1 MCILPWCICSELDVE
16 TMLKDF
22 SDKLNEN
29 LVPDPWDDDT
39 DEQDDGNWFF
49 SLFLW
54 GRGSLFFYIFFNLF
68 FFQTLQKW
76 VRVNSVILKMMI
88 MRNEF
93 IRNKDDCR
101 HLFSLFKPSL
111 FYDNCDSRLF
121 HLDITCLFLFFNI
134 CSL

>member
-1 MCILPWCICSELDVE
+1 MKQLCQQIYFFYFYVQMYTYLSTRYLYLSINLCILPWCICSELDVE

-54 GRGSLFFYIFFNLF
+54 GRGLLFFLY
-68 FFQTLQKW
+68 FFQ
-76 VRVNSVILKMMI
+76 SFFSDPSKMSSS
-88 MRNEF
+88 EF
-93 IRNKDDCR
+93 SDSEDDDYEELI
-101 HLFSLFKPSL
+101 H
-111 FYDNCDSRLF
+111 
-121 HLDITCLFLFFNI
+121 
-134 CSL
+134 